1 MLTQRRA
8 REEADMQMTSQTHSR
23 NGKLLLG
30 LIVLTMLAVVAGVCI
45 DLGAQFY
52 LGALAIIPFLL
63 SATVIYH
70 SLLTARLPRASGYW
84 LAPVSVVMAWSYL
97 SLLFG
102 KLSGQFQPDALG
114 SLVWF
119 TLPLG
124 HGLLLLM
131 AVALYL
137 LSKPLINKYL
147 K

>member
-1 MLTQRRA
+1 
-8 REEADMQMTSQTHSR
+8 MQITSQTHSR

-63 SATVIYH
+63 SATVVYH
-70 SLLTARLPRASGYW
+70 SLLTVRLPRAAGYW